1 MHERPSINIM
11 PFLRLILK
19 NVRRNLLR
27 TILMSLGTIAL
38 VCVVTLIWSILSFLD
53 QVTAEKSN
61 NFKAIVTERW
71 QIPSRLPFA
80 YVSTLSDGAAR
91 RPGDVRPLDSMS
103 WAFYGGSTEQGKI
116 TRESMMFAFALEPK
130 KLATMMDDL
139 DSLPP
144 DQAAELQRN
153 IHKLEQN
160 KRGMI
165 VGIERLKS
173 LNKRVGERIKIYSM
187 NYKDIDLEFD
197 IVGAFPDGRYNQTA
211 AMNRDYLNDA
221 LDEYPQSHGGQ
232 KHAMADAALNLMWL
246 RVADSDSFQ
255 RIAGQIMSSPN
266 FTDPAV
272 KCETASSG
280 IASFL
285 DAYKDLIWGFRWL
298 LSPAILVTLS
308 LILANAISINVR
320 ERRMEMAVFKVLGF
334 RPGHILG
341 LVIGEAV
348 AIGALSG
355 LVSAGGTYW
364 LIDHVIGGLK
374 FPIAFFPA
382 FFIPV
387 SAIWWGLAIG
397 GLTSLA
403 GSLMPAWTACRI
415 KVSEVFS
422 RVT

>member
-1 MHERPSINIM
+1 MKFI
-11 PFLRLILK
+11 RLILK

-61 NFKAIVTERW
+61 NFKAIITERW
-71 QIPSRLPFA
+71 QIPSRMPFA
-80 YVSTLSDGAAR
+80 YASALGDGAAR
-91 RPGDVRPLDSMS
+91 RPEDVRPLDSMS
-103 WAFYGGSTEQGKI
+103 WQFYGGSTEQGKM

-144 DQAAELQRN
+144 DQAAELQAN
-153 IHKLEQN
+153 IRKLEQN

-165 VGIERLKS
+165 VGTERLAS

-187 NYKDIDLEFD
+187 NYADIDLEFD
-197 IVGAFPDGRYNQTA
+197 IIGTFPDGRYNQTA

-221 LDEYPQSHGGQ
+221 VDDYPRTHSGQ
-232 KHAMADAALNLMWL
+232 RHPMADGSLNLMWL
-246 RVADSDSFQ
+246 RVADSDTFQ
-255 RIAGQIMSSPN
+255 RIAGQIMASPS
-266 FTDPAV
+266 FTSPAV

-355 LVSAGGTYW
+355 LVSAAGTYL
-364 LIDHVIGGLK
+364 LIDKVIGGLK

-382 FFIPV
+382 FFIP
-387 SAIWWGLAIG
+387 AAAIG
-397 GLTSLA
+397 WGFAIGALTSLA
-403 GSLMPAWTACRI
+403 GSIMPAWTACRI
-415 KVSEVFS
+415 KVSEVFA
-422 RVT
+422 RVA

>member
-1 MHERPSINIM
+1 M

-80 YVSTLSDGAAR
+80 YASALADGAAR
-91 RPGDVRPLDSMS
+91 RPGDVRPMDSMS
-103 WAFYGGSTEQGKI
+103 WAFYGGSTEQGTI

-165 VGIERLKS
+165 IGLERLKA

-197 IVGAFPDGRYNQTA
+197 IVGTFPDGRYNQTA

-221 LDEYPQSHGGQ
+221 LDEYPRSHGGQ
-232 KHAMADAALNLMWL
+232 AHPMADAALNLMWL

-255 RIAGQIMSSPN
+255 RIAGQIMASPN
-266 FTDPAV
+266 FTSPAV

-334 RPGHILG
+334 RPGHILA

-382 FFIPV
+382 FFIPAA
-387 SAIWWGLAIG
+387 AIWWGLAIG

-422 RVT
+422 RVA

>member
-1 MHERPSINIM
+1 M

-38 VCVVTLIWSILSFLD
+38 VFVVTLIWSVLSFLD
-53 QVTAEKSN
+53 AMTAQQST
-61 NFKAIVTERW
+61 NFKAIITERW
-71 QIPSRLPFA
+71 QVPSRMPFA
-80 YVSTLSDGAAR
+80 YASALAEGAAS
-91 RPGDVRPLDSMS
+91 RPTDIRPLDSMS
-103 WAFYGGSTEQGKI
+103 WQFYAGTTEQGKI

-144 DQAAELQRN
+144 DQAAELQAN

-160 KRGMI
+160 KRGI
-165 VGIERLKS
+165 LVGIERLAM
-173 LNKRVGERIKIYSM
+173 LNKRVGERVKLYSI
-187 NYKDIDLEFD
+187 NFKDIDLEFD
-197 IVGAFPDGRYNQTA
+197 IVGTFPDGRYNPMA

-221 LDEYPQSHGGQ
+221 IDDYPRTHSGQ
-232 KHAMADAALNLMWL
+232 RHAMADGSLALFWL

-255 RIAGQIMSSPN
+255 RIAGQVMSSPN
-266 FTDPAV
+266 FTSPAV

-280 IASFL
+280 IASFF
-285 DAYKDLIWGFRWL
+285 DAYKDLIWGMRWL
-298 LSPAILVTLS
+298 LAPAILFTLS

-320 ERRMEMAVFKVLGF
+320 ERRMEMAIFKVLGF
-334 RPGHILG
+334 RPAHIFA

-348 AIGALSG
+348 MIGAVSG
-355 LVSAGGTYW
+355 VFSAAATYLLVDKA
-364 LIDHVIGGLK
+364 IGGLK
-374 FPIAFFPA
+374 FPLGFVPV
-382 FFIPV
+382 FFIPIE
-387 SAIWWGLAIG
+387 ALWWGLAIG
-397 GLTSLA
+397 ALTSLA
-403 GSLMPAWTACRI
+403 GSVMPAWTACRI